1 MKKMTI
7 LTIAVALLS
16 GCALSPRYSVAK
28 GSDGWGHMRWKNK
41 VDLELAE
48 DGREWRKGWPKPEL
62 GECIVRRERSGKFLG
77 DPPPDYQQY
86 KEDVNC
92 SVWTRTEGRERK
104 LDIRF

>member
-48 DGREWRKGWPKPEL
+48 DEL